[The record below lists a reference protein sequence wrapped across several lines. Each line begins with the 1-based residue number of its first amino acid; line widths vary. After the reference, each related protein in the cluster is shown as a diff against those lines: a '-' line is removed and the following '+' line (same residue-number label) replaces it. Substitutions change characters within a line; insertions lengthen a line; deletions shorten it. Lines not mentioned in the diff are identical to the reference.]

1 MIYIELTG
9 MGIASG
15 CGRSFRPKGSSSS
28 ICKLARQLIEDGYAA
43 HDMAEIVRG
52 GTICFNPAPLSF
64 WAKHDVS
71 EGDAYG
77 VRMVKHRPFDA
88 EVWG

>member
-9 MGIASG
+9 MGTASG
-15 CGRSFRPKGSSSS
+15 CGRSVRPKGSSSS
-28 ICKLARQLIEDGYAA
+28 ICKLARQLIGDGYAA
-43 HDMAEIVRG
+43 HDLVHISRG
-52 GTICFNPAPLSF
+52 GTLCFNLAPLSH
-64 WAKHDVS
+64 WAKNDVS

-88 EVWG
+88 DVWG